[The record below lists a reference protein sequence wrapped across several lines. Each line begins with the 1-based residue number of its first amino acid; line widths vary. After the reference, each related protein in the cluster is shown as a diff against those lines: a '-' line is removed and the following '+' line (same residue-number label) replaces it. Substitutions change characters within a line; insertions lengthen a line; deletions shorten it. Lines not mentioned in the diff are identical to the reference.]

1 MMIVSVFNWD
11 NLCYDYYE
19 VDMKPDFGG
28 WNELQGLGIQRNA
41 QGNGVGIDIEDLLP
55 ELPSNARYVG
65 SGDVAK
71 NRIMVIKKR
80 QGMRGYTPQNY
91 SILET
96 VPFTQRPEFY
106 QKKFITNSI
115 SPYQINRD
123 IENKANRER
132 LKKLN
137 SLGIHPI
144 GLGNP
149 TQITEMDASQNVGA
163 NIPSGN
169 QETSNANTI
178 VPTTSEKNASSNATN
193 SSNTL
198 QPTNTQAPTQS
209 NQNTQQTNQA
219 SQNTYGEDVGIP
231 LSVFLVPM
239 LAGATAGYLAASRSL
254 SNKDMGKLGSSILGF
269 FGGILA
275 GITVGREYESYKM
288 TSIAQN
294 KSIETMPSKDTTSR
308 T

>member
-71 NRIMVIKKR
+71 NRIMVIRKR

-106 QKKFITNSI
+106 QKKFISQSA
-115 SPYQINRD
+115 SPYQIDRD

-132 LKKLN
+132 LKKLS
-137 SLGIHPI
+137 SLGIYPI

-149 TQITEMDASQNVGA
+149 SQSGEMESTQNTAALDP
-163 NIPSGN
+163 NIDQGSSN
-169 QETSNANTI
+169 SNAI
-178 VPTTSEKNASSNATN
+178 MPTSESNASG
-193 SSNTL
+193 NTL
-198 QPTNTQAPTQS
+198 QPTNTQTPSQS
-209 NQNTQQTNQA
+209 NQSTQQA
-219 SQNTYGEDVGIP
+219 SQNTQDANTEDVGIP

-275 GITVGREYESYKM
+275 GVTVGREYESYKM

-294 KSIETMPSKDTTSR
+294 KPIETKSSKDTTPR

>member
-55 ELPSNARYVG
+55 ELPSNARYIG

-71 NRIMVIKKR
+71 NRIMVIRKR

-106 QKKFITNSI
+106 QKKFISNSI

-132 LKKLN
+132 LKKLS
-137 SLGIHPI
+137 SLGIYPS

-149 TQITEMDASQNVGA
+149 TQSTVMDASQNTSA
-163 NIPSGN
+163 NIPSVD
-169 QETSNANTI
+169 QETSNTNAL
-178 VPTTSEKNASSNATN
+178 VPTNEGNANG
-193 SSNTL
+193 NTL
-198 QPTNTQAPTQS
+198 QPTNTQVPNQS
-209 NQNTQQTNQA
+209 NQSSQQTNQDT
-219 SQNTYGEDVGIP
+219 QDTHTEDVGIP

-294 KSIETMPSKDTTSR
+294 KPIETKSSKDTTPR